1 MRKLMMAVAVAL
13 ILPTMFSCNREDDEP
28 LSESPAQRDTMQQMV
43 IHFEFPM
50 TVSVQPMT
58 RATLADAQL
67 TDLWLFDYLNGSLVN
82 TIHQTSEDVNFGAI
96 AITADYGSHNLYFV
110 ASRGQEPTISCTE
123 ITWAKPS
130 DTFWKSLALEV
141 APGMSASQSVTLDR
155 VVTRL
160 RISVTDEVPATLAKL
175 SITPAHW
182 YYGLDYTTGEP
193 VSDATSPR
201 IISVP
206 SSYIGTTGQ
215 LSSSIYG
222 FCGSSELTTD
232 VTVAALASDDSQIAA
247 LTLPSVPFVRNRI
260 TSYTGQLFG
269 HANSVNVS
277 VGDGWDEEHAVN
289 W

>member
-1 MRKLMMAVAVAL
+1 MKKLMMAVAVAL

-50 TVSVQPMT
+50 AVSLQPMT

-67 TDLWLFDYLNGSLVN
+67 TDLWLFDYLDGSLVN

-96 AITADYGSHNLYFV
+96 ALNADYGDHNLYFV
-110 ASRGQEPTISCTE
+110 ASRGTTPTVSGTS

-130 DTFWKSLALEV
+130 DTFWHSMSLTV
-141 APGMSASQSVTLDR
+141 APGMPATQSVTLSR

-160 RISVTDEVPATLAKL
+160 RISVTDEVPATLAKF

-182 YYGLDYTTGEP
+182 YCGLDYTTGEP
-193 VSDATSPR
+193 TADTQQARTVE
-201 IISVP
+201 VP

-215 LSSSIYG
+215 LSMSIYG
-222 FCGSSELTTD
+222 LCSATEYTTD
-232 VTVAALASDDSQIAA
+232 ITVSALASDESTIAS
-247 LTLPSVPFVRNRI
+247 LTLSDVHLRRNRI

-269 HANSVNVS
+269 HANTMSIS
-277 VGDGWDEEHAVN
+277 VGDGWDDEHAVN

>member
-28 LSESPAQRDTMQQMV
+28 LSQQPAQRDTMQQIV
-43 IHFEFPM
+43 INFTFPM
-50 TVSVQPMT
+50 AVSVQPMT

-67 TDLWLFDYLNGSLVN
+67 TDLWLFDYLDGSLVS
-82 TIHQTSEDVNFGAI
+82 TIHQISDDAAFGSI
-96 AITADYGSHNLYFV
+96 ALTADYGSHNLYFV
-110 ASRGQEPTISCTE
+110 ASRGTDPTISGTT
-123 ITWAKPS
+123 ITWTKPS
-130 DTFWKSLALEV
+130 DTFWKSVALSV

-193 VSDATSPR
+193 TADSNAPR
-201 IISVP
+201 IITVP
-206 SSYIGTTGQ
+206 SSYVGTSGQ
-215 LSSSIYG
+215 LVSSIFG
-222 FCGSSELTTD
+222 FCGSAELTTD
-232 VTVAALASDDSQIAA
+232 VAVAALASDDSPIAA

-269 HANSVNVS
+269 HANNVS
-277 VGDGWDEEHAVN
+277 VGVTDGWDDDHTVN

>member
-1 MRKLMMAVAVAL
+1 MMAVAVAL

-43 IHFEFPM
+43 IHFDFPM
-50 TVSVQPMT
+50 ATTFQPMT
-58 RATLADAQL
+58 RATLSEAQL
-67 TDLWLFDYLNGSLVN
+67 TDLWLFDYLDGSLVS
-82 TIHQTSEDVNFGAI
+82 TIHQTSDDAAFGSI
-96 AITADYGSHNLYFV
+96 ALTADYGSHNLYFV
-110 ASRGQEPTISCTE
+110 ASRGTDPTISGTT
-123 ITWAKPS
+123 ITWTKPS
-130 DTFWKSLALEV
+130 DTFWKSVALSV
-141 APGMSASQSVTLDR
+141 APGMSASQSVVLDR

-201 IISVP
+201 IITVP
-206 SSYIGTTGQ
+206 SSYVGTNGQ
-215 LSSSIYG
+215 LVSSIFG
-222 FCGSSELTTD
+222 FCGSAELTTD
-232 VTVAALASDDSQIAA
+232 VAVAALASDDSPIAA

-269 HANSVNVS
+269 HANNVS
-277 VGDGWDEEHAVN
+277 VGVTDGWNDDHTVN

>member
-13 ILPTMFSCNREDDEP
+13 ILPNLFSCNREDDEP
-28 LSESPAQRDTMQQMV
+28 MSQEPAAKDSMQQMT
-43 IHFEFPM
+43 IHFAFPM
-50 TVSVQPMT
+50 AVSMQPMT

-67 TDLWLFDYLNGSLVN
+67 TDLWLFDYMNGSLVN
-82 TIHQTSEDVNFGAI
+82 TIHQTSDDVNFGAI
-96 AITADYGSHNLYFV
+96 ALNADYGDHDLYFV
-110 ASRGQEPTISCTE
+110 ASRGTSPTVNGTT

-130 DTFWKSLALEV
+130 DTFWKSVALDV
-141 APGMSASQSVTLDR
+141 APGMSASQSVVLDR

-193 VSDATSPR
+193 TADSNAPR
-201 IISVP
+201 VITVP
-206 SSYIGTTGQ
+206 SSYVGTSGQ
-215 LSSSIYG
+215 LVSSIFG
-222 FCGSSELTTD
+222 FCGSAELTTD
-232 VTVAALASDDSQIAA
+232 VAVAALASDDSPIAA

-269 HANSVNVS
+269 HANNVS
-277 VGDGWDEEHAVN
+277 VGVTDGWNDDHTVN

>member
-1 MRKLMMAVAVAL
+1 MAVAVAL

-28 LSESPAQRDTMQQMV
+28 LSQQPAQRDTMQQMV
-43 IHFEFPM
+43 INFTFPM
-50 TVSVQPMT
+50 AVSVQPMT
-58 RATLADAQL
+58 RASLADAQL
-67 TDLWLFDYLNGSLVN
+67 TDLWLFDYLDGSLVS
-82 TIHQTSEDVNFGAI
+82 TIHQTSDDAAFGSI
-96 AITADYGSHNLYFV
+96 ALTADYGSHNLYFV
-110 ASRGQEPTISCTE
+110 ASRGTDPTISGTT
-123 ITWAKPS
+123 ITWTKPS
-130 DTFWKSLALEV
+130 DTFWKSVALSV
-141 APGMSASQSVTLDR
+141 APGMSASQSVVLDR

-201 IISVP
+201 IITVP
-206 SSYIGTTGQ
+206 SSYVGTSGQ
-215 LSSSIYG
+215 LVSSIFG
-222 FCGSSELTTD
+222 FCGSAELTTD
-232 VTVAALASDDSQIAA
+232 VAVAALASDDSPIAA

-269 HANSVNVS
+269 HANNVS
-277 VGDGWDEEHAVN
+277 VGVTDGWNDDHTVN

>member
-1 MRKLMMAVAVAL
+1 MKKL
-13 ILPTMFSCNREDDEP
+13 ILALATALMLPMCTGCNRENDEP
-28 LSESPAQRDTMQQMV
+28 LSQEPAAKDSMQQMT
-43 IHFEFPM
+43 IHFAFPM
-50 TVSVQPMT
+50 AVSMQPMT

-67 TDLWLFDYLNGSLVN
+67 TDLWLFDYMNGSLVN
-82 TIHQTSEDVNFGAI
+82 TIHQTSDDVNFGAI
-96 AITADYGSHNLYFV
+96 ALNADYGDHDLYFV
-110 ASRGQEPTISCTE
+110 ASRGTSPTVNGTT

-130 DTFWKSLALEV
+130 DTFWKSVALDV
-141 APGMSASQSVTLDR
+141 APGMSASQSVVLDR

-193 VSDATSPR
+193 TADSNAPR
-201 IISVP
+201 VITVP
-206 SSYIGTTGQ
+206 SSYVGTSGQ
-215 LSSSIYG
+215 LVSSIFG
-222 FCGSSELTTD
+222 FCGSAELTTD
-232 VTVAALASDDSQIAA
+232 VAVAALASDDSPIAA

-269 HANSVNVS
+269 HANNVS
-277 VGDGWDEEHAVN
+277 VGVTDGWNDDHTVN